1 MKTVAAKG
9 YTKYF
14 DDRLALLVC
23 NVAEEQEQFDTRM
36 RNMRLKHMKVFNDG
50 AQKILDNQVMS
61 PNLCLLRT
69 SDAEACRSIRQC
81 LTLHLSRT
89 FWKIDHLLRGTSF
102 IM

>member
-50 AQKILDNQVMS
+50 AQNFLDNQVMS

-89 FWKIDHLLRGTSF
+89 FWKIDHLVRGTSF

>member
-36 RNMRLKHMKVFNDG
+36 
-50 AQKILDNQVMS
+50 QTY
-61 PNLCLLRT
+61 NLTYTR
-69 SDAEACRSIRQC
+69 E
-81 LTLHLSRT
+81 LSVCI
-89 FWKIDHLLRGTSF
+89 FGSN
-102 IM
+102 